1 MEEEKKIPHETFSGQ
16 PLQYSLNKN
25 YIIHD
30 GG

>member
-1 MEEEKKIPHETFSGQ
+1 MEEEKKILHETSSVQ
-16 PLQYSLNKN
+16 LLQYSLNKN